1 MDKSYVKS
9 ARHALVCLLALSLTA
24 GMLSGCAGGEQSG
37 ASSSTAQ
44 ASGDASQ
51 TAGNGTQ
58 TTVTDA
64 QGAGTALSS
73 DADASGGSTGAQ
85 SQGASGEASS
95 FVDVHDMSDG
105 IYGIPLTLS
114 GGTGKATL
122 SSPAK
127 VTVDG
132 GAITVTFLWSSKN
145 YDYMRVGDTKY
156 LPVSAAGEPSAF
168 EIPVDE
174 LVSEMTVYADTV
186 AMSTPHEIEYLVTFD
201 LDAITRGEPGSD
213 AAGGQSAG
221 AGTNAGT
228 DAGAAGTSAASTGAS
243 SSQSDGSDTSQSDA
257 TLGEMAHD
265 IPSCFSAVSSM
276 NLDYAHE
283 YAVDYDSEGRAY
295 ICIGTDQHFLLLP
308 EGVQAPDGVTG
319 DVVIIRQPLMSIYAA
334 SSATLDLFDKCGA
347 MGQVSLVSSDYDSWT
362 IQSVRDA
369 MDSGDISFVGKY
381 SEPDFERIAAS
392 NVDFIIENNMIYHSP
407 ATLEKLRELG
417 FAVMVER
424 MSYES
429 HPLGRAEWIRL
440 IGLLTGHED
449 DADSV
454 YKALREQFEANTAD
468 KKSSNT
474 VAFFYISTS
483 GSAIIRLPGDYISKM
498 ISLAGGNYVFDGIDT
513 ENTTKATM
521 NLEMEAFYAA
531 ARDADILIYNN
542 TIDSTVKDL
551 NGLLAK
557 SPLLADFKAVRD
569 GNVWSTGENVYQQV
583 TSISSLMED
592 FHAVIFDEADG
603 KDTLKCLTRLK

>member
-1 MDKSYVKS
+1 MNKSYVKS
-9 ARHALVCLLALSLTA
+9 ARHALVCLLAVSLTA
-24 GMLSGCAGGEQSG
+24 GMLSGCTGGGQSD
-37 ASSSTAQ
+37 ASSSAAQ
-44 ASGDASQ
+44 VSGDASQ

-58 TTVTDA
+58 STVTDA

-73 DADASGGSTGAQ
+73 GAGASGSAADTQ
-85 SQGASGEASS
+85 SQGTSSSEASS

-105 IYGIPLTLS
+105 IYSVPLTLS

-122 SSPAK
+122 SSPAR

-145 YDYMRVGDTKY
+145 YDYMRVGDIKY

-221 AGTNAGT
+221 AGTNTA
-228 DAGAAGTSAASTGAS
+228 AGAAGTSAASSGAASAQSGS
-243 SSQSDGSDTSQSDA
+243 SDASQSDA
-257 TLGEMAHD
+257 TLGELAHD
-265 IPSCFSAVSSM
+265 IPSWFSAVSSM
-276 NLDYAHE
+276 ELDYAHE

-295 ICIGTDQHFLLLP
+295 ICIGADQHFLLLP

-319 DVVIIRQPLMSIYAA
+319 DVVIICQPLRSIYAA

-392 NVDFIIENNMIYHSP
+392 NVDFILENNMIYHSP

-417 FAVMVER
+417 FAVMIER

-440 IGLLTGHED
+440 IGLLTGHDD

-454 YKALREQFEANTAD
+454 YKALKEQFEVNTAE
-468 KKSSNT
+468 KKSAKT

-542 TIDSTVKDL
+542 TIDSTVKDM

-557 SPLLADFKAVRD
+557 SPLLADFKAVKD